1 MTERARFIEHKGRK
15 IYLMDCSDA
24 SLEEMNEVIE
34 ACERD
39 VRSQPEKSVY
49 TLIVAGGSSFSGE
62 TINRLKELARGNTPY
77 VIASSIVGITGLY
90 KVVLNAVAMFSK
102 RRFYLYDTVEEAKD
116 FLANYT
122 E

>member
-116 FLANYT
+116 FLADYT

>member
-1 MTERARFIEHKGRK
+1 MTERARFIEHKGKK

-102 RRFYLYDTVEEAKD
+102 RRFYLFDTVDEAKD
-116 FLANYT
+116 FLADYS